1 VLTHCA
7 LYTALQ
13 GGTGEL
19 IAALVRGIEKRGGTV
34 ELQAHVDSITVA
46 NGRAAGVSLRGGR
59 RVTASKAVVSNASI
73 WDTLRLVSRLLL
85 CSSMTIVARVTDK
98 L

>member
-1 VLTHCA
+1 VLTQCT
-7 LYTALQ
+7 LYTSLQ

-34 ELQAHVDSITVA
+34 ELKAHVDSITVA
-46 NGRAAGVSLRGGR
+46 DGRAAGVALKGGR

-73 WDTLRLVSRLLL
+73 WDTLRLVSSLLL
-85 CSSMTIVARVTDK
+85 HCSITVCSQIC
-98 L
+98 